1 MEKEKFQLE
10 FEMKSVP
17 VNLLWSYIATSNGLS
32 EWFADEV
39 KISGKTYLFNW
50 NGQEQSATQVQMRT
64 GVSIRLR
71 WDDDTSR
78 NYFEMRISVN
88 ELTDSTTLTITDF
101 ADSDEIDDAKE
112 LWITQIDSLRRL
124 IGC

>member
-17 VNLLWSYIATSNGLS
+17 VNILWSYIATSNGLA

-71 WDDDTSR
+71 WDDDTTR

-112 LWITQIDSLRRL
+112 LWITQIDSLRRI